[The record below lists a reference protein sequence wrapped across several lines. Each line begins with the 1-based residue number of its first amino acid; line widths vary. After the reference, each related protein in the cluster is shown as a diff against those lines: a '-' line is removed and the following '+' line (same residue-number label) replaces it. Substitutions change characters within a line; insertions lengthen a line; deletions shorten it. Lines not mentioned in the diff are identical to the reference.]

1 MSLSPRELRR
11 RVEEAI
17 TGAMGPTSITSPAW
31 LVSRFAWP
39 AFPAT
44 GDTRVVSARSY
55 AVGLVSTE
63 VDPRARQA
71 RGTDGSDALATSIV
85 SVRYTY
91 ALRADSHVAD
101 YDAALDGEADLVR
114 AVLTLTPDPQLSI
127 RLLGIQ
133 DRSVLADGALYAGDL
148 RFAVLHGYPLDG
160 APTDA

>member
-1 MSLSPRELRR
+1 M
-11 RVEEAI
+11 
-17 TGAMGPTSITSPAW
+17 
-31 LVSRFAWP
+31 
-39 AFPAT
+39 
-44 GDTRVVSARSY
+44 
-55 AVGLVSTE
+55 VSTE